1 MVRRVAGR
9 ILRDLGF
16 DVVESATAREGLDQ
30 CRLHMPDV
38 VLLDWKV
45 GDTDGLAILH
55 ALRNMEGGKRA
66 GVVFCTAERSPGNIL
81 RALEAG
87 ADEYIIKPFDADIVY
102 SKLVLCGVLD
112 PAQRAA

>member
-38 VLLDWKV
+38 VLLDWQV
-45 GDTDGLAILH
+45 GEASGLAVLQS
-55 ALRNMEGGKRA
+55 LRDMEGGDHAK
-66 GVVFCTAERSPGNIL
+66 VVFCTAERSPESIL
-81 RALEAG
+81 QALETG
-87 ADEYIIKPFDADIVY
+87 ADEYIMKPFDADIVQ
-102 SKLVLCGVLD
+102 SKLVLCGAL
-112 PAQRAA
+112 PARAA